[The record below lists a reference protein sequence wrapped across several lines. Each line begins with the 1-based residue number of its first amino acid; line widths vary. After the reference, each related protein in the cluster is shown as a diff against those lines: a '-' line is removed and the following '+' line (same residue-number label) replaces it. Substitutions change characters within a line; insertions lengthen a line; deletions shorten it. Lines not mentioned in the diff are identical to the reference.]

1 MKALTS
7 FPAGLSL
14 VALLAGCAVADA
26 VDHVYEED
34 DERVAAD
41 ESVDYRGLVASAG
54 EFSLTPEDAGRYGIV
69 GALRD
74 GKMALLR
81 VRYSELPAGAKRAE
95 IIHYGSYRIVDGE
108 LKTVRHFGCSMEPH
122 QPRDFYFE
130 VTEAGE
136 GLELRERSIS
146 KLVVPQVDLHV
157 RFDWSLAPS
166 QQGLP
171 VEAAEIGCAAPAR
184 AAAAEPFV
192 ADIAAMLLP

>member
-1 MKALTS
+1 
-7 FPAGLSL
+7 
-14 VALLAGCAVADA
+14 
-26 VDHVYEED
+26 
-34 DERVAAD
+34 
-41 ESVDYRGLVASAG
+41 
-54 EFSLTPEDAGRYGIV
+54 
-69 GALRD
+69 
-74 GKMALLR
+74 
-81 VRYSELPAGAKRAE
+81 
-95 IIHYGSYRIVDGE
+95 
-108 LKTVRHFGCSMEPH
+108 MEPH